1 MESFALAVSTESGGE
16 WLRTERWSA
25 GAFLVT
31 VHPSKLGVGV
41 YRGLVKVSA
50 PAAVNT
56 LELPVTLRI
65 WGGETEPI
73 VVTPAALS
81 LVGRQAGTLRVTSVG
96 VPLEATARVER
107 QPDGC
112 ELPSFF
118 PKLVIPAEFSVSC
131 AGPPGRYE
139 GSIRITAGSRS
150 VVVPVSVVIPPLEY
164 SGLVSPAVVNT
175 VANGAANRVGAV
187 TAGQYVTL
195 HGVGRDRRVT
205 YDEFPARVLFE
216 SLFQTNVVVPEEV
229 RGRSATTIRVGSGE
243 AVTVAVEEAA
253 PGLFTADGTS
263 LGQGAILNQDNAAN
277 SAARP
282 AARGSVV
289 QIFGTGEGTAQ
300 EVGVTIGGVEAQV
313 VYAGSAQPGLFQVNA
328 VVPEGA
334 ESGAAVPVTL
344 QIGRF
349 RAQAGVTMAVR

>member
-1 MESFALAVSTESGGE
+1 
-16 WLRTERWSA
+16 
-25 GAFLVT
+25 
-31 VHPSKLGVGV
+31 
-41 YRGLVKVSA
+41 
-50 PAAVNT
+50 
-56 LELPVTLRI
+56 
-65 WGGETEPI
+65 
-73 VVTPAALS
+73 
-81 LVGRQAGTLRVTSVG
+81 
-96 VPLEATARVER
+96 
-107 QPDGC
+107 
-112 ELPSFF
+112 
-118 PKLVIPAEFSVSC
+118 
-131 AGPPGRYE
+131 
-139 GSIRITAGSRS
+139 
-150 VVVPVSVVIPPLEY
+150 VVIPPLEY

-253 PGLFTADGTS
+253 PGLFTADGTG

-300 EVGVTIGGVEAQV
+300 EV
-313 VYAGSAQPGLFQVNA
+313 YAGSTVPGLFQVNA

-334 ESGAAVPVTL
+334 ESGTAVPVD
-344 QIGRF
+344 
-349 RAQAGVTMAVR
+349 ASDWPVSSAGGGDDGGAVRNASLQG